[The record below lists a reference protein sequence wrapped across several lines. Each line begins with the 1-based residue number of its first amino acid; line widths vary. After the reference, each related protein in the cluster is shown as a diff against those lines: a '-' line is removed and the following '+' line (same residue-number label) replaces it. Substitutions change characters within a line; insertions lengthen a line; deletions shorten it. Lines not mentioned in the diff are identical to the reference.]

1 MPIASCIY
9 FASPIPATYN
19 SMMLACNRQ
28 PGAVHS
34 PSFHATS
41 YTLRFVQP
49 VENIHMSY
57 IIQCRYM
64 LSFLYFIVYMYI
76 EDTHTHTHIYIYI
89 YMLAPPPMIH
99 RSVVRGVVEGEQ
111 DLSGMHAISTPST
124 FYSAYSFRSI
134 SFQSSRERTKT
145 RFIQRYIW

>member
-1 MPIASCIY
+1 MCICKY
-9 FASPIPATYN
+9 VCMCVYVC
-19 SMMLACNRQ
+19 MYM
-28 PGAVHS
+28 
-34 PSFHATS
+34 
-41 YTLRFVQP
+41 
-49 VENIHMSY
+49 HMY
-57 IIQCRYM
+57 VCRY
-64 LSFLYFIVYMYI
+64 IC
-76 EDTHTHTHIYIYI
+76 IYIYI

-145 RFIQRYIW
+145 RFIQRYIWWKYSGLAANFGTLGNQDDSAGLNSENMAKYPPSVVENPLSSTHTSFAIDALVIKIV

>member
-1 MPIASCIY
+1 MKPTPVQLLQSTPRTLWPGILSLAVRTAVLTVL
-9 FASPIPATYN
+9 FAALSVCVRVVV
-19 SMMLACNRQ
+19 ACTHQANTTDS
-28 PGAVHS
+28 HL
-34 PSFHATS
+34 HA
-41 YTLRFVQP
+41 YT
-49 VENIHMSY
+49 
-57 IIQCRYM
+57 C
-64 LSFLYFIVYMYI
+64 MYVN
-76 EDTHTHTHIYIYI
+76 IYIYI
-89 YMLAPPPMIH
+89 YIYIYLAPPPMIH